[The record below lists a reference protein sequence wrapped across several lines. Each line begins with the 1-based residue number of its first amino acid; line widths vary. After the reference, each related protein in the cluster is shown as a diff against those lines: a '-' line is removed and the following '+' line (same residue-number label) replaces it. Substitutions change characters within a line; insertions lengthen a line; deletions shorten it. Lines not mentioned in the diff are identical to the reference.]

1 MRLGRSRSDGLRCST
16 SCLLAD
22 RLRRDPSP
30 DSHRPNERRSEQQ
43 RADHRKTRLPPG
55 SLKFSR
61 GRAVPLHLGQRWN
74 ENSQL
79 YLRERD
85 GAERDLTPGEKTKA
99 NFLKWSE
106 DRKLFF
112 FWTNQRDP
120 RFFDIVEMT
129 LEEMKPQLIY
139 KDETGFDFGDIQT
152 PSASSPWQKSEMAFH
167 QVRR

>member
-1 MRLGRSRSDGLRCST
+1 M
-16 SCLLAD
+16 
-22 RLRRDPSP
+22 
-30 DSHRPNERRSEQQ
+30 
-43 RADHRKTRLPPG
+43 
-55 SLKFSR
+55 
-61 GRAVPLHLGQRWN
+61 
-74 ENSQL
+74 
-79 YLRERD
+79 
-85 GAERDLTPGEKTKA
+85 
-99 NFLKWSE
+99 
-106 DRKLFF
+106 FF